1 MSNENNEIYDV
12 AIIGTGL
19 TGLSAAM
26 YSGRFNLK
34 TIAFGELL
42 GGIITSTD
50 LVENYP
56 GFKSIK
62 SFEMVEK
69 FLEHA
74 NDYDVEIKHEKV
86 KYIVK
91 ENDLFKVE
99 YSSGT
104 ILSKTIIIATG
115 SKVKKL
121 NAPGEEKLANKGIGY
136 CALCDGAF
144 YKDKVVA
151 VVGGGDAAA
160 VDALLLTRYAKKV
173 YVIVRK
179 EQMRAEPSNKEKL
192 KNNDKIEIIYN
203 TNVIEF
209 LGDNKLESVKLDN
222 PYNGNNELTLD
233 GCFIAIG
240 HIINNELALSLG
252 IEVNEKGEIKIDRN
266 AKTNVPGVY
275 AAGDC
280 IDSGFKQ
287 AITGAAEAV
296 LASHSAYKYISK

>member
-1 MSNENNEIYDV
+1 MSKEIYDV

-34 TIAFGELL
+34 TIVFGELL
-42 GGIITSTD
+42 GGTITSTD

-62 SFEMVEK
+62 SYEMVDK

-74 NDYDVEIKHEKV
+74 NDYDVKIKYEKV
-86 KYIVK
+86 KSIIK
-91 ENDLFKVE
+91 EKDLFKVE
-99 YSSGT
+99 HNSGT

-121 NAPGEEKLANKGIGY
+121 NAPGEDIFANKGIGY

-151 VVGGGDAAA
+151 VIGGGDSAA
-160 VDALLLTRYAKKV
+160 VDALLLTQFAKKV

-179 EQMRAEPSNKEKL
+179 DHMRAEPSNQEKL
-192 KNNDKIEIIYN
+192 NSNEKIEIIYN

-209 LGDNKLESVKLDN
+209 LGDEKLEKLKLDN
-222 PYNGNNELTLD
+222 PYNGKDEIEID

-240 HIINNELALSLG
+240 HSINNELPKSLG
-252 IEVNEKGEIKIDRN
+252 VDINEKGEIKIDRN

-280 IDSGFKQ
+280 VDSDFKQ
-287 AITGAAEAV
+287 VITGAAEAV
-296 LASHSAYKYISK
+296 LASHSAYKYVTK

>member
-1 MSNENNEIYDV
+1 MSEDNVYDV

-34 TIAFGELL
+34 TIVFGDLL

-86 KYIVK
+86 KSIVK
-91 ENDLFKVE
+91 EGDLFKVE
-99 YSSGT
+99 YSNEI

-121 NAPGEEKLANKGIGY
+121 NLPSEERLANKGIGY

-144 YKDKVVA
+144 YKNKIVA
-151 VVGGGDAAA
+151 VLGGGDAAA
-160 VDALLLTRYAKKV
+160 VDALLLTRYAEKVYMIYRGNEIRPEPANKKKV
-173 YVIVRK
+173 F
-179 EQMRAEPSNKEKL
+179 ENE
-192 KNNDKIEIIYN
+192 KIEIINN

-209 LGDNKLESVKLDN
+209 LGENKLEGVKLDN
-222 PYNGNNELTLD
+222 PYKGNDILKLD

-252 IEVNEKGEIKIDRN
+252 VKVNEKGEIKIDRN

-280 IDSGFKQ
+280 IDSEFKQ
-287 AITGAAEAV
+287 IITGAAEAV
-296 LASHSAYKYISK
+296 LASHSAYKYVSK